1 MTLYYENEV
10 EEKFDFDAEAVA
22 NQVIEETL
30 NYESF
35 PYDVLVELNLVNNEI
50 IQEMNQEYRGIDR
63 ATDVLS
69 FPMLDYDTAGDYTAL
84 EIDEGSI
91 DPETELLMLGN
102 IVISVD
108 KMKEQAE
115 EYNHSLLREYAF
127 LIVHS
132 MLHLLGYDHEE
143 QTEEQEMFRRQ
154 DEILNRCKI
163 TREC

>member
-10 EEKFDFDAEAVA
+10 EEKFDFDAEAIA